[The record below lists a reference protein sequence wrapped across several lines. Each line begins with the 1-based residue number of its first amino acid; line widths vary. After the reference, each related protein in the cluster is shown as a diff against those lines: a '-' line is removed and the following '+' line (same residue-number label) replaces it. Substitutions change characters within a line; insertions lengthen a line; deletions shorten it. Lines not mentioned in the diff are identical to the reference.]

1 MKVAAVIP
9 AYNEERT
16 IAGVVGALRRV
27 DLVDEVLVV
36 SDGSTDRTALVARAS
51 GARVLE
57 LERNLGKGA
66 ALAMGLTSTCAEV
79 LLFLDGDLIG
89 LTPEHVQRLLE
100 PVLAGTSAMAVGVF
114 SGGRALTDL
123 AQSIAPCL
131 SGQRAVRR
139 DVMVDALELSGSGFG
154 AEVVLTRSLR
164 RRQVLARKVQLAN
177 ITHLTKEEKLGLVRG
192 FASRM
197 RMYWEIVRCLP

>member
-1 MKVAAVIP
+1 MSVAAVIP

-16 IAGVVGALRRV
+16 IAGVVGVVQRV
-27 DLVDEVLVV
+27 DLVNEVLVV

-57 LERNLGKGA
+57 LERNVGKGG
-66 ALAMGLTSTCAEV
+66 ALAMGLASTRADV

-89 LTPEHVQRLLE
+89 LTPEHVRRLLE
-100 PVLAGTSAMAVGVF
+100 PVLDGTHAMTVGVF
-114 SGGRALTDL
+114 AGGRAFTDL

-139 DVMVDALELSGSGFG
+139 DVMVDALELGGSGYG

-164 RRQVLARKVQLAN
+164 RRRVLALEVELAN
-177 ITHLTKEEKLGLVRG
+177 ITHLTKEEKLGLVKG

-197 RMYWEIVRCLP
+197 RMYWEIVRYLP